1 MYFRNKRLGEALAFV
16 RESGADIFCLQE
28 VPEHFLSQLTALYP
42 HHAEAVEMERLLPE
56 RPLATYG
63 VVLSR
68 YPIKQSGVIPL
79 DDHQSELPWRTHL
92 LIWLLRPVGW
102 SRIRDRNA
110 VYADIDLPPAR
121 TGGAQAGTPHGVT
134 RVINI
139 HLTLSNPG
147 WRLQEFEAAMLQR
160 DPSLPTI
167 VCGDFNILERP
178 HIIPLNWLAGGRI
191 SDALYP
197 VRERTLIEER
207 FVSHELTNPLRG
219 SRTQT
224 LARSQLDHILLSHH
238 LTASS
243 AHVLPERHGSDHH
256 PICVEIDS

>member
-1 MYFRNKRLGEALAFV
+1 MTIYSWNMLFRNKQLPGALAFV

-28 VPEHFLSQLTALYP
+28 VPEGALEQFTALYP

-63 VVLSR
+63 VILSR
-68 YPIKQSGVIPL
+68 YPISNSGTIPL
-79 DDHQSELPWRTHL
+79 DDHQSDLPWRTHL

-110 VYADIDLPPAR
+110 VYADVK
-121 TGGAQAGTPHGVT
+121 GPHGAT
-134 RVINI
+134 RIINI

-197 VRERTLIEER
+197 ARERTLIEER

-224 LARSQLDHILLSHH
+224 LARSQLDHILLSSH
-238 LTASS
+238 LSAAS
-243 AHVLPERHGSDHH
+243 ARVLPERYGSDHY
-256 PICVEIDS
+256 PICVEIAA